1 MNNFERGMD
10 PKESMELGVD
20 ARLKELGCRF
30 AHTRLGEPIFVKGED
45 PDTTISVRPLNW
57 NSKQLRA
64 IADYLDAHP
73 ESTKIMDII
82 DDDNPS
88 RLIKGM
94 AKYAQAHLAQPAEM
108 DIDLDSLDLPAGV
121 PWTVHPLLPPSKFG
135 NK

>member
-1 MNNFERGMD
+1 MNNFERGLD

-30 AHTRLGEPIFVKGED
+30 THTRLGEPIFVKGED

-73 ESTKIMDII
+73 DATKIMDII
-82 DDDNPS
+82 DDNYPSPAVTIATGQGNPII
-88 RLIKGM
+88 RNWT
-94 AKYAQAHLAQPAEM
+94 AQGPLAPDM
-108 DIDLDSLDLPAGV
+108 DLADLDNDIGAA
-121 PWTVHPLLPPSKFG
+121 LLPPSKFG
-135 NK
+135 N